1 MKSEEKE
8 EKFDVIIVGGSYAG
22 LSAAMALGRSLRK
35 VLIIDGGKPCN
46 RQTPHS
52 HNFITQDGETPASI
66 SNKAKEQVLQY
77 PTVTNIT
84 DNVIAINGENTN
96 FSVEVSSGST
106 FKGTKI
112 IFATGLKDNLP
123 AIRGFEDCWGIS
135 VLHCPYCHGY
145 EVRHKEIA
153 IIANG
158 ADAFEMVKLIGNW
171 SPKLTLITNGVS
183 TLSEDQTQKLQQLA
197 IPVIE
202 KEIRELTHSEGY
214 INKIVFSDNSEH
226 ATTVIFARPKVS
238 QHNSLPEQLSCQLTE
253 SGLIKVD
260 DFQRTTVSGVYAAG
274 DCASMFRSVS
284 SAVALGNKAGAF
296 INKELIDEYFWN
308 N

>member
-1 MKSEEKE
+1 MKSE
-8 EKFDVIIVGGSYAG
+8 EKFDVIIIGGSYAG

-46 RQTPHS
+46 SQTPHS
-52 HNFITQDGETPASI
+52 HNFITHDGETPSNI
-66 SNKAKEQVLQY
+66 SKKAKEQVLQY
-77 PTVTNIT
+77 PTVATIADQVIT
-84 DNVIAINGENTN
+84 VSGASPD
-96 FSVEVSSGST
+96 FSVEVQSGFIYRGS
-106 FKGTKI
+106 KL

-123 AIRGFEDCWGIS
+123 SIPGFADCWGIS

-145 EVRHKEIA
+145 EVRQQEIA

-158 ADAFEMVKLIGNW
+158 SDAFEMVKLIGNW
-171 SPKLTLITNGVS
+171 STKLTLITNGAS
-183 TLSEDQTQKLQQLA
+183 TLNVDQALKLQQLA

-202 KEIRELTHSEGY
+202 KEIRELNQTEGY
-214 INKIVFSDNSEH
+214 VNKIVFSDSSEH
-226 ATTVIFARPKVS
+226 ATTAVFARPKVS
-238 QHNSLPEQLSCQLTE
+238 QHDSLPEQLSCQLTE
-253 SGLIKVD
+253 NGLIKVD

-274 DCASMFRSVS
+274 DCASPFRSVS
-284 SAVALGNKAGAF
+284 AAVAAGNKAGAF